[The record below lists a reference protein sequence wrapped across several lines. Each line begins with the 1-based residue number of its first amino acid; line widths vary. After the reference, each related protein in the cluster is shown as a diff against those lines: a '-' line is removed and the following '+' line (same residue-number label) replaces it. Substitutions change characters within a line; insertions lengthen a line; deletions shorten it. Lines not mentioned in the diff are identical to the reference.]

1 MTTAQVMIRILHLIL
16 ALSLALAQKETEKK
30 KSWAV
35 KGTGY
40 QIRNLDVAVR
50 AGFGYGATH
59 LRKLYSGC
67 HFCQRCKL
75 RRCSYREWTYVVR
88 GLRNRRMYC
97 TIKKK
102 LHSVH
107 ADYFEIRGWAGS
119 FVSFQTTSPGYMMRP
134 RRVAPL
140 CASHILPPGSMSFSV
155 ATCLVTVSHHQY
167 ATSCITSQVGDRE
180 LLFLKSFERRS

>member
-1 MTTAQVMIRILHLIL
+1 MLGVVLQTLRRGRTFQNGQSPRTGYLGSRGSHQMRDLGAGRRVLARIPIPMSRTQMMSTAQVMIRILHLIL
-16 ALSLALAQKETEKK
+16 ALSPALAQKETEKK

-75 RRCSYREWTYVVR
+75 RRC
-88 GLRNRRMYC
+88 
-97 TIKKK
+97 
-102 LHSVH
+102 
-107 ADYFEIRGWAGS
+107 
-119 FVSFQTTSPGYMMRP
+119 
-134 RRVAPL
+134 
-140 CASHILPPGSMSFSV
+140 
-155 ATCLVTVSHHQY
+155 
-167 ATSCITSQVGDRE
+167 
-180 LLFLKSFERRS
+180 LL

>member
-1 MTTAQVMIRILHLIL
+1 MRDLGAGIRVLARIPIPMSRTQMMTTAQVMIRILHLIL

-30 KSWAV
+30 KSWVV

-75 RRCSYREWTYVVR
+75 RRC
-88 GLRNRRMYC
+88 
-97 TIKKK
+97 
-102 LHSVH
+102 
-107 ADYFEIRGWAGS
+107 
-119 FVSFQTTSPGYMMRP
+119 
-134 RRVAPL
+134 
-140 CASHILPPGSMSFSV
+140 
-155 ATCLVTVSHHQY
+155 
-167 ATSCITSQVGDRE
+167 
-180 LLFLKSFERRS
+180 LL